1 MKDLIAAELFKLRTI
16 ASTWWILLA
25 TLVFVVLEELAF
37 VFGNGQGSGPGQA
50 QDPQMLGRALAAAG
64 TAEIVVLTLGIL
76 ALSQEF
82 RFGTAAAT
90 FLVTPRRGRVVAAKM
105 AALAV
110 IGVGFGL
117 VSVGLALPV
126 AMWLIDLNHGTVLW
140 TDRVWWTLLGDALC
154 MILYGPLGVAI
165 GALVRNQVAAIAGCY
180 VWLLIVEALVTGLA
194 PGLARWL
201 PGGATSELLQ
211 TGTWFGIAN
220 LGPAWFGGLLLA
232 TYAVV
237 LGAVGSSITMRRDLT
252 S

>member
-1 MKDLIAAELFKLRTI
+1 MTGLVAAELFKLRTI

-37 VFGNGQGSGPGQA
+37 VLGTGPGSGPGQR
-50 QDPQMLGRALAAAG
+50 QDPEMLGRALAAAG
-64 TAEIVVLTLGIL
+64 AAEVVVLTLGIL
-76 ALSQEF
+76 ALTQEF

-90 FLVTPRRGRVVAAKM
+90 FLVTPRRGRVVTAKM

-110 IGVGFGL
+110 AGVGFGV
-117 VSVGLALPV
+117 VSLAVALPV
-126 AMWLIDLNHGTVLW
+126 AVWLIDANHGTVLW
-140 TDRVWWTLLGDALC
+140 TDRIGQTLAGDALC

-180 VWLLIVEALVTGLA
+180 IWLLIVEAVITGLM

-211 TGTWFGIAN
+211 TGTWFGIGN
-220 LGPAWFGGLLLA
+220 LASAWFGGMLLTA
-232 TYAVV
+232 YAVV
-237 LGAVGSSITMRRDLT
+237 LGSVGTRITMRRDLVC
-252 S
+252 